1 MGGKKMEREL
11 ALEFVR
17 ITEAAALASGRLM
30 GRGDKEAADQAAVD
44 AMRTVFDT
52 VEIDGTVVIGEGE
65 MDEAPMLYIGEKV
78 GSGNAP
84 SVDVAVDPLEG
95 TNLVAKGLP
104 NALSVVAIAP
114 KGCLLHA
121 PDIYMEKIAV
131 GPQAKG
137 CIDLDAPVA
146 DNLKAVARALDKEVQ
161 DLTAIILDRPRHADI
176 IAQIR
181 AAGARVKLITDG
193 DVSAAIATAIDN
205 TGVDILFGTG
215 GAPEGVIAAVA
226 LKCLGG
232 ELQGRLKPE
241 GEDEIARIKNMGL
254 ENPDKLLLL
263 DDLVV
268 GDDIFFAATGITDGD
283 MLKGVRYRGR
293 TAETHSLVMRGLTGT
308 IRNIYATHLLDRKP
322 SFVARR
328 PGCRQADTEK

>member
-1 MGGKKMEREL
+1 MEREL

-17 ITEAAALASGRLM
+17 ITEAAALAAGRLM

-44 AMRTVFDT
+44 AMRNVFDT
-52 VEIDGTVVIGEGE
+52 VDIDGIVVIGEGE

-78 GSGNAP
+78 GTGTEPN
-84 SVDVAVDPLEG
+84 VDVAVDPLEG

-104 NALSVVAIAP
+104 NALSVVAVAP
-114 KGCLLHA
+114 RGCLLHA
-121 PDIYMEKIAV
+121 PDVYMEKIAV
-131 GPQAKG
+131 GPRAKG
-137 CIDLDAPVA
+137 CINLDATVLE
-146 DNLKAVARALDKEVQ
+146 NSQAVAHALEREVQ
-161 DLTAIILDRPRHADI
+161 DLTAIILDRPRHAKI
-176 IAQIR
+176 IKDIR
-181 AAGARVKLITDG
+181 AAGARVKLISDG

-232 ELQGRLKPE
+232 EMQARLKPE
-241 GEDEIARIKNMGL
+241 GEEETARVSKMIL
-254 ENPDKLLLL
+254 NPTKLLLL
-263 DDLVV
+263 DDLVL

-283 MLKGVRYRGR
+283 MLQGVRYRGR

-308 IRNIYATHLLDRKP
+308 IRNIYATHILDRKP
-322 SFVARR
+322 RFVARKA
-328 PGCRQADTEK
+328 GCKQNPRAR

>member
-1 MGGKKMEREL
+1 MEREL

-44 AMRTVFDT
+44 AMRSVFDT
-52 VEIDGTVVIGEGE
+52 VYIDGTVVIGEGE

-78 GSGNAP
+78 GTGSEP

-104 NALSVVAIAP
+104 NALAVVAVAP

-131 GPQAKG
+131 GPRARG
-137 CIDLDAPVA
+137 CINLDASVA
-146 DNLKAVARALDKEVQ
+146 ENLKAVARALERDVQ
-161 DLTAIILDRPRHADI
+161 DLTAIILDRPRHAKI
-176 IAQIR
+176 IAAIR
-181 AAGARVKLITDG
+181 EAGARVKLITDG

-215 GAPEGVIAAVA
+215 GAPEGVIAAAA
-226 LKCLGG
+226 LKSLGG
-232 ELQGRLKPE
+232 EMQGRLKPE
-241 GEDEIARIKNMGL
+241 GEEELSRVRKMGL
-254 ENPDKLLLL
+254 TDPNKLLLL
-263 DDLVV
+263 DDLVK
-268 GDDIFFAATGITDGD
+268 GDDVIFAATGITDGD
-283 MLKGVRYRGR
+283 MLNGVRYRGQ
-293 TAETHSLVMRGLTGT
+293 TAETHSLVMRGITGT
-308 IRNIYATHLLDRKP
+308 IRNVYATHILDRKP
-322 SFVARR
+322 RFVSKRA
-328 PGCRQADTEK
+328 GCRQGPRTK

>member
-1 MGGKKMEREL
+1 MEREL

-17 ITEAAALASGRLM
+17 ITEAAALAAGRLM

-44 AMRTVFDT
+44 AMRNVFDT
-52 VEIDGTVVIGEGE
+52 VDIDGIVVIGEGE

-78 GSGNAP
+78 GTGTEPN
-84 SVDVAVDPLEG
+84 VDVAVDPLEG

-104 NALSVVAIAP
+104 NALSVVAVAP
-114 KGCLLHA
+114 RGCLLHA
-121 PDIYMEKIAV
+121 PDVYMEKIAV
-131 GPQAKG
+131 GPRAKG
-137 CIDLDAPVA
+137 CINLDATVIE
-146 DNLKAVARALDKEVQ
+146 NLQAVAHALEREVQ
-161 DLTAIILDRPRHADI
+161 DLTAIILDRPRHAKIVKD
-176 IAQIR
+176 IR
-181 AAGARVKLITDG
+181 AAGARIKLISDG

-232 ELQGRLKPE
+232 EMQARLKPE
-241 GEDEIARIKNMGL
+241 GEEETARVSKMIL
-254 ENPDKLLLL
+254 NPTKLLLL
-263 DDLVV
+263 DDLVL

-283 MLKGVRYRGR
+283 MLQGVRYRGR

-308 IRNIYATHLLDRKP
+308 IRNIYATHILDRKP
-322 SFVARR
+322 RFVARKA
-328 PGCRQADTEK
+328 GCKQNPRAR